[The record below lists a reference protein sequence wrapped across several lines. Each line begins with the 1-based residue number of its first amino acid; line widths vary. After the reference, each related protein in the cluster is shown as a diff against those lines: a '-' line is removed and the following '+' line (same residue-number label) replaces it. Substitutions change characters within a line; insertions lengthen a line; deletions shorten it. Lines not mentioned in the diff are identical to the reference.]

1 MKLMWLRFISYALT
15 GSMTRALGPKL
26 VPRLST
32 SNSTRRSPVVG
43 SNTPISRVH
52 GSAQYNFSLIQSQ
65 ATPPEMIV
73 FRLCQL
79 VQEIP

>member
-1 MKLMWLRFISYALT
+1 MTIRFISYALT

-26 VPRLST
+26 VPST

-65 ATPPEMIV
+65 ATPPERIV
-73 FRLCQL
+73 FRLCQS